1 MGTYRQCHNFAARE
15 ERVEE
20 VARAPLPDVA
30 AMVREAIA
38 APAYDEHFQELVDSG
53 GGAQGRAERY
63 VETASLGLVSPT
75 MTVSSFASFRI
86 DTDFGIGPAA
96 MAIPT
101 GTSAARLCAGF
112 MQIAARPGGDGS
124 LIATAFLWPRL
135 AAALESDE
143 PRVFR
148 PVTAEYLGLA
158 APQVRHSRL

>member
-1 MGTYRQCHNFAARE
+1 M
-15 ERVEE
+15 EE
-20 VARAPLPDVA
+20 VVRAPLADVA
-30 AMVREAIA
+30 AMVSEAIT
-38 APAYDEHFQELVDSG
+38 APAYDEHFQELVDWVEDHK
-53 GGAQGRAERY
+53 AERY
-63 VETASLGLVSPT
+63 VETASLGLGSPA
-75 MTVSSFASFRI
+75 MTVSSFASFRT
-86 DTDFGIGPAA
+86 DTDFGFGPAA

-112 MQIAARPGGDGS
+112 MQTAARPGGDGS